1 MKKLTNYQRTAQY
14 LNKVFKLINEEYFN
28 NELEVPTITIQST
41 VGAYGHVSVNKV
53 WHNDTVATHELNLSA
68 DYLNRPIENIVA
80 TLIHEG
86 CHLYALQNNIKD
98 TSNRGIYHNKRFK
111 ALAEERGLQISRHET
126 YGWTITEPTEKT
138 LDFCII
144 NQLEDIQ
151 IVRQTAYSI
160 GISGGKAGSG
170 SAPVTRPKSPAVQE
184 NTSVLVAETLSE
196 PQKLSGYSV
205 WIARFS
211 LRRYGNVFDSS
222 YSYNIFQSV
231 RFSKMDESERG
242 YR

>member
-111 ALAEERGLQISRHET
+111 ALHLLIHLVGVPVLRKNHKIKTTLLKLQART
-126 YGWTITEPTEKT
+126 TT
-138 LDFCII
+138 
-144 NQLEDIQ
+144 
-151 IVRQTAYSI
+151 V
-160 GISGGKAGSG
+160 
-170 SAPVTRPKSPAVQE
+170 SPC
-184 NTSVLVAETLSE
+184 LF
-196 PQKLSGYSV
+196 
-205 WIARFS
+205 I
-211 LRRYGNVFDSS
+211 RRNL
-222 YSYNIFQSV
+222 
-231 RFSKMDESERG
+231 
-242 YR
+242 

>member
-53 WHNDTVATHELNLSA
+53 WHNDTIATHELNLSA

-111 ALAEERGLQISRHET
+111 ALAEESQQTRNLWLDNHRAYREDIRLLHYKSVGRYTDCQADSLQHRNLWRQSRLRFRTCYKTKEAQQHKKIHLPLLRKLFQSYKNIKGTLYGLQ
-126 YGWTITEPTEKT
+126 
-138 LDFCII
+138 C
-144 NQLEDIQ
+144 
-151 IVRQTAYSI
+151 
-160 GISGGKAGSG
+160 
-170 SAPVTRPKSPAVQE
+170 
-184 NTSVLVAETLSE
+184 SV
-196 PQKLSGYSV
+196 
-205 WIARFS
+205 
-211 LRRYGNVFDSS
+211 
-222 YSYNIFQSV
+222 
-231 RFSKMDESERG
+231 
-242 YR
+242 

>member
-53 WHNDTVATHELNLSA
+53 WHNDTEATHELNLSA

-98 TSNRGIYHNKRFK
+98 TCYELRVFVQATSQGYRIHKELSSAKTNRKM
-111 ALAEERGLQISRHET
+111 
-126 YGWTITEPTEKT
+126 
-138 LDFCII
+138 
-144 NQLEDIQ
+144 
-151 IVRQTAYSI
+151 
-160 GISGGKAGSG
+160 
-170 SAPVTRPKSPAVQE
+170 
-184 NTSVLVAETLSE
+184 VL
-196 PQKLSGYSV
+196 
-205 WIARFS
+205 S
-211 LRRYGNVFDSS
+211 LRCSRNSR
-222 YSYNIFQSV
+222 IL
-231 RFSKMDESERG
+231 
-242 YR
+242 

>member
-126 YGWTITEPTEKT
+126 YGWTITEPTENKSVGRYT
-138 LDFCII
+138 NCQADSLQHR
-144 NQLEDIQ
+144 NLR
-151 IVRQTAYSI
+151 RQSW
-160 GISGGKAGSG
+160 
-170 SAPVTRPKSPAVQE
+170 
-184 NTSVLVAETLSE
+184 L
-196 PQKLSGYSV
+196 
-205 WIARFS
+205 RFS
-211 LRRYGNVFDSS
+211 TYSKTKEAQQYKKIHLPLLRKL
-222 YSYNIFQSV
+222 FQSHKNIKGTLYGLQCSV
-231 RFSKMDESERG
+231 
-242 YR
+242 